1 MRLVCCVWLVTIPGC
16 SGVTGVLCVTGSGNQ
31 SPRPQPHNNNLW
43 SWWPQNITTFLCP
56 PHCNSTTAAPQHRAE
71 DQLQQ
76 FRKETDFRE
85 TDTGDGHVIGNG
97 DKLGTGFIFRVG
109 STVPRRWGDLHCS
122 VDARHVTGTLSEIE
136 KIIEWWN
143 NGTTLDK

>member
-1 MRLVCCVWLVTIPGC
+1 MKLVATKHHHFSLPTALQQHH
-16 SGVTGVLCVTGSGNQ
+16 S
-31 SPRPQPHNNNLW
+31 
-43 SWWPQNITTFLCP
+43 
-56 PHCNSTTAAPQHRAE
+56 STTAPAE

-97 DKLGTGFIFRVG
+97 DKLGTGLIFRVG

-136 KIIEWWN
+136 NIIE
-143 NGTTLDK
+143 